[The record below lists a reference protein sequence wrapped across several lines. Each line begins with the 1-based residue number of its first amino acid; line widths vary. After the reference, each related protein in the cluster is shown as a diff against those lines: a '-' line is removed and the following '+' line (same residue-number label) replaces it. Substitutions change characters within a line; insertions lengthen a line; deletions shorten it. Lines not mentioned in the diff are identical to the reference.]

1 MHVCSLKVA
10 IVFLRERC
18 WSKRTI
24 ESALRVNESGRE
36 RLHERSLT
44 KLAPGSNF
52 EWHFWSQSHEF
63 YLYTVSE
70 RISTKNKKEW
80 QKNTLKQTKH
90 QTKSQSFY
98 KWTHESRDYSCWDRS
113 FFIIPKNESALAVTN
128 HLVKDRSRKPG
139 SIQERSLAKLA
150 PVVHVIIQWHFTG

>member
-1 MHVCSLKVA
+1 MYVCSLKVA
-10 IVFLRERC
+10 TVFLRERC

-24 ESALRVNESGRE
+24 ESALRANESGRE

-70 RISTKNKKEW
+70 QKTLQNKQNTKRNHNLFTNKHTSHVTTAAGIEV
-80 QKNTLKQTKH
+80 
-90 QTKSQSFY
+90 
-98 KWTHESRDYSCWDRS
+98 
-113 FFIIPKNESALAVTN
+113 FFIIAKNESALAVTN
-128 HLVKDRSRKPG
+128 HLVKDRYRKPG
-139 SIQERSLAKLA
+139 SIQERSLTNSPLWFMSWFSDILQ
-150 PVVHVIIQWHFTG
+150 VI